1 MTLSVLFRIF
11 RKTEKTMNFE
21 NVIFEMEL
29 RRLRRR
35 LLLMMGKREEDM
47 HPMDFHNSVF
57 SFVGNKDLWIVKV
70 FGEDLI
76 IYLNYL
82 RSVVF
87 MNKKL
92 TDPDLG
98 AIIDKCIA
106 SLGDDIG

>member
-1 MTLSVLFRIF
+1 
-11 RKTEKTMNFE
+11 MNFE

-29 RRLRRR
+29 RRLHRR
-35 LLLMMGKREEDM
+35 LLLSMGKREEDPC
-47 HPMDFHNSVF
+47 HLNFNNSTF
-57 SFVGNKDLWIVKV
+57 SFVGGKDLWVVKV

-92 TDPDLG
+92 TDSELG
-98 AIIDKCIA
+98 TIIDKCIA
-106 SLGDDIG
+106 SLGDDVG